1 PALGR
6 VQIGRQLS
14 GPMPDANGCEMTTR
28 LAAIWEC
35 GGLPPLFRREACF
48 ACRELRIPTTT
59 LYQRS
64 VFVFWKPC
72 TRNSRRRGCRILQFK
87 KRTLPRRLG
96 IQGSSAPG
104 MCTAAQMLAR
114 LSEAIRMALKATDT
128 PADRP
133 DVRPNPEPNL
143 DPAVSKSRSG
153 VTTPNLN
160 AQLNPEQQELA
171 RKREEQ
177 TTIETEL
184 ADRELRSAN
193 LRAELGAF
201 ERQYLHYVGSRY
213 AELDE
218 LKAAIAEQSAKDQ
231 PGNDRA
237 QRAAQQARARADE
250 TKSSAGEKA
259 AATPRAFEASPEM
272 KKLYREVA
280 KRIHPDLTS
289 DRKDRAKRQQLMA
302 EANEAY
308 ERGDEAKL
316 NKIFTEY
323 AWSPDAV
330 QGEGPGAEL
339 IRVIRRI
346 SQARGRLAEIE
357 AELQELLRSD
367 LHQLKVRVDEAKT
380 HGRDVLKEMISKVD
394 DQIAQAKRR
403 LEQPATSGAAAQL
416 PTPQSPDE
424 S

>member
-1 PALGR
+1 
-6 VQIGRQLS
+6 
-14 GPMPDANGCEMTTR
+14 
-28 LAAIWEC
+28 
-35 GGLPPLFRREACF
+35 
-48 ACRELRIPTTT
+48 
-59 LYQRS
+59 
-64 VFVFWKPC
+64 
-72 TRNSRRRGCRILQFK
+72 
-87 KRTLPRRLG
+87 
-96 IQGSSAPG
+96 
-104 MCTAAQMLAR
+104 
-114 LSEAIRMALKATDT
+114 MALKATDS

-133 DVRPNPEPNL
+133 NARPAPEPDL
-143 DPAVSKSRSG
+143 DPAASKPRSDAAR
-153 VTTPNLN
+153 PNLSS
-160 AQLNPEQQELA
+160 QLNPEEQELA

-177 TTIETEL
+177 TAIETEL
-184 ADRELRSAN
+184 AERELRSAN

-218 LKAAIAEQSAKDQ
+218 LKAAIAEQPA
-231 PGNDRA
+231 NERA
-237 QRAAQQARARADE
+237 QRAAQQARSRADE
-250 TKSSAGEKA
+250 TKSTAGEKA
-259 AATPRAFEASPEM
+259 AATPRAFESSPEM

-316 NKIFTEY
+316 NRIFTEY

-367 LHQLKVRVDEAKT
+367 LHQLKVRVDEAKS

-403 LEQPATSGAAAQL
+403 LEQPAASGASAQL
-416 PTPQSPDE
+416 PGRQPSGE
-424 S
+424 